1 MSCDFFLKHI
11 FWDNLS
17 MEETEEWHFF
27 FPMVYLLIFTT
38 LIAWGMSWTFNLLS
52 PALMLWIMDSPA
64 WHITRLQFKVDVT
77 NTIAPSGAKA
87 WLSFWDKP
95 IRLHE
100 FITDFIIAIALVSV
114 SVMHF
119 ILFFFGSKLADIFA
133 QNPQIFRSQM
143 KSDFF
148 SYKQDVNSPLET
160 REILCEFSISL

>member
-1 MSCDFFLKHI
+1 MSCDFFLKHT

-17 MEETEEWHFF
+17 IEETEEWHFF

-119 ILFFFGSKLADIFA
+119 IFFFFLVANLLIFLHKTPRFSDLRW
-133 QNPQIFRSQM
+133 NLIFFPINKM
-143 KSDFF
+143 
-148 SYKQDVNSPLET
+148 
-160 REILCEFSISL
+160 